1 MALKVKKIFEGNIS
15 NNGRQTFVVIL
26 GEEVD
31 LSKALKYPIPSI
43 PLSKGNT
50 DGTLWEQS
58 PKNTF
63 RKFLIDQRSAME
75 TQPHFQ
81 ARWIIDTMAIM
92 KRQPTKNGSLH

>member
-1 MALKVKKIFEGNIS
+1 MFEGNIS
-15 NNGRQTFVVIL
+15 NNGRQTFIVIL
-26 GEEVD
+26 GYEVD

-43 PLSKGNT
+43 PSSKGNP

-63 RKFLIDQRSAME
+63 RKFLIDQRSAIE

-81 ARWIIDTMAIM
+81 ARWIIDTWSSWKDNLQRMVHCIN
-92 KRQPTKNGSLH
+92 KNSYG